1 MQETLYL
8 MVTLLDK
15 YLSLV
20 SIKKNEMQLV
30 GLTSLLL
37 ASKYEDF
44 WHPKVGIA
52 VNHTVYCKSETTHLS
67 IFTSGEFLAII
78 YHLIILFFTGYRS
91 NRHLRGVIYEGS
103 NA

>member
-1 MQETLYL
+1 MHFHMLVYDFILCDFTKYLPFFIQVHQKFDLMQETLYL

-15 YLSLV
+15 YLSVV

-44 WHPKVGIA
+44 WHPKVGIDG
-52 VNHTVYCKSETTHLS
+52 T
-67 IFTSGEFLAII
+67 
-78 YHLIILFFTGYRS
+78 
-91 NRHLRGVIYEGS
+91 
-103 NA
+103 